1 MAAVL
6 MVAELNKVLGWN
18 WYARCHNEV
27 FLDLDSKRSLFRA
40 LQVFRRNE
48 ARGGFSL
55 LPVDSLFLYP
65 SKTLNHYHLIVIASV
80 PVDPV
85 KAALWAL
92 WAGSD
97 RLRGIYVLERSRRGV
112 VNADVISTPYT
123 WYRPPDAYCMCKD
136 KHKRKAVTDRCP
148 AMTKLLMDARSSDY
162 FPRNKDRKTWGP
174 RDIPYGRISK
184 RLLIRGG

>member
-1 MAAVL
+1 VL
-6 MVAELNKVLGWN
+6 EKVLGWN
-18 WYARCHNEV
+18 WYSRCHNEV

-48 ARGGFSL
+48 ANKL
-55 LPVDSLFLYP
+55 LPVNSIYLYP
-65 SKTLNHYHLIVIASV
+65 SKTESHYHLILQ
-80 PVDPV
+80 VDARLDATE
-85 KAALWAL
+85 AALWAL

-97 RLRGIYVLERSRRGV
+97 RLRGIYVLERIRRGV
-112 VNADVISTPYT
+112 VNADVISTPYE
-123 WYRPPDAYCMCKD
+123 WYRPPDAYCVCKD

-184 RLLIRGG
+184 RLLLRGSK